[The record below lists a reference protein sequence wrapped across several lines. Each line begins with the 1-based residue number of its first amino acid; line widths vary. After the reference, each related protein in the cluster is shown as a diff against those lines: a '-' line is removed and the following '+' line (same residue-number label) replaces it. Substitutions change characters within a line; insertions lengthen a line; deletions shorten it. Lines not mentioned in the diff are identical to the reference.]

1 MTDEEIKELIFRRRK
16 QIWVH
21 SILYYQ
27 MNVKLISDVT
37 LSELALELE
46 ILQKKYPELSKSVLY
61 YDIFKDFNHYAVS
74 DLPLND
80 PIMTAKA
87 QLLLDARMALTELIF

>member
-1 MTDEEIKELIFRRRK
+1 MTDEEIKELILRRRQ

-27 MNVKLISDVT
+27 MDVNLISDAKW
-37 LSELALELE
+37 SEWALELE
-46 ILQKKYPELSKSVLY
+46 TLQKKYPELSKSVLY
-61 YDIFKDFNHYAVS
+61 YDVFKDFDHSTGS

-80 PIMTAKA
+80 PFMTAKA
-87 QLLLDARMALTELIF
+87 QLLLGARMAMNELE